1 MNLVLI
7 GYRGSGKTSVARR
20 LADTLKCQM
29 IDTDELIADEAGM
42 SIADIFERE
51 NESGFRARERE
62 AVKAAT
68 AIVDR
73 IISVGGGAVESPENR
88 RLLGDYGTVVW
99 LDADPDTLWRRI
111 RGDAQSASN
120 RPDLTGGGLAEVE
133 SVVVRRR
140 GLYES
145 LADIRIDTA
154 KLDIDTVADLV
165 MERIDVRP
173 G

>member
-7 GYRGSGKTSVARR
+7 GYRGSGKSSVARR
-20 LADTLKCQM
+20 LADTMKCQM
-29 IDTDELIADEAGM
+29 IDTDELVVNDAGM
-42 SIADIFERE
+42 SVADIFERE
-51 NESGFRARERE
+51 SESGFRARERE

-68 AIVDR
+68 AVAVR

-154 KLDIDTVADLV
+154 KLDIDAVADRV
-165 MERIDVRP
+165 IERLNARP
-173 G
+173 Q